1 MNSTAKGGK
10 GPVIILGKKKITEEE
25 QDQID
30 NCSRSMAQEEWE
42 IAYCVVKMCVLLV
55 IKKGFLS
62 IFQR

>member
-30 NCSRSMAQEEWE
+30 NCSRSMAQEE
-42 IAYCVVKMCVLLV
+42 
-55 IKKGFLS
+55 
-62 IFQR
+62 